1 MIQERRKAA
10 EEKKR
15 TEELKAQ
22 VCAFSLPL
30 RQDTDLT
37 HSTFV
42 ASLVSERLRDYDA
55 KPVVRRRLHIDLV
68 LLGFSFRP

>member
-10 EEKKR
+10 EERKR

-30 RQDTDLT
+30 RQNTDLT

-42 ASLVSERLRDYDA
+42 ASLVPEKLHDYDE
-55 KPVVRRRLHIDLV
+55 KPAVRRRLRIDPV
-68 LLGFSFRP
+68 LLGFSLCP